1 MFRHGGYSGIILV
14 GTNGLKHVY
23 LIAGMKKVHA
33 AFSLLMVILLPFFAG
48 ARTYY
53 VSPTGNDANVGYDI
67 NAPFKTM
74 KKALGKTDMDLI
86 LVRGGIHILTGDST
100 VSVNKV
106 GTGPGAYTIRN
117 FPGETPVFDGS
128 RLNAGKKGFSI
139 TGRYW
144 YVYGIHIMK
153 ARDNGMY
160 ITGTFNI
167 VENCSFYE
175 NEDSGLQLS
184 AGAANNQIINCDS
197 YFNKDATSENAD
209 GFACKL
215 DVGTGNSFRG
225 CRAWQNSDDG
235 WDGYLRGSDQVVTTL
250 DSCWSFRNGY
260 LKTGA
265 TSGVNGDGN
274 GFKLG
279 GSDNTDLNHD
289 MTLRNC
295 VAFFNRKRGFDQNN
309 NRGSM
314 TLYNNTAYANASGNY
329 ILNSIALDAGEVLTV
344 KNCVAFTA
352 AGNAGSN
359 GFASGAIVQNNS
371 WQSPFST
378 SAADFITLD
387 TAGMRAPRKPDGS
400 LPDVQFMHLASGSD
414 LIDGGQ
420 NVGLSFNGLAPDL
433 GAFET
438 VPAATVQYIFNGNG
452 NWSNPANWLNSSM
465 PPASAVAGAEILI
478 DPVQGGECV
487 LDINYTLSP
496 GARLTISQGKRLL
509 LPGNLTIQ

>member
-1 MFRHGGYSGIILV
+1 MTL
-14 GTNGLKHVY
+14 
-23 LIAGMKKVHA
+23 
-33 AFSLLMVILLPFFAG
+33 FAG
-48 ARTYY
+48 KPALRSALTLAAVLLAATATEARTYY
-53 VSPTGNDANVGYDI
+53 VSPTGSDANVGYDI

-74 KKALGKTDMDLI
+74 KKALGKSDVDLI
-86 LVRGGIHILTGDST
+86 LVRGGIHYITGDST
-100 VSVNKV
+100 VSINKV
-106 GTGPGAYTIRN
+106 GLGPGAYTIRN
-117 FPGETPVFDGS
+117 FPGERPLFDCSG
-128 RLNAGKKGFSI
+128 LNAGKKGFSV

-144 YVYGIHIMK
+144 YIYGIDIMK

-160 ITGTFNI
+160 ITGSYNI
-167 VENCSFYE
+167 IENCSFFE

-184 AGAANNQIINCDS
+184 GGASFNQIINCDS

-225 CRAWQNSDDG
+225 CRAWQNADDG
-235 WDGYLRGSDQVVTTL
+235 WDGYLRGADQVATSI

-260 LKTGA
+260 LKSGA

-289 MTLRNC
+289 MTVRNS

-314 TLYNNTAYANASGNY
+314 TLYNNTAYANGGGNFV
-329 ILNSIALDAGEVLTV
+329 LNSIALDPGEVLTV

-352 AGNAGSN
+352 SGTAGSN
-359 GFASGAIVQNNS
+359 SFASGAIVQNNS
-371 WQSPFST
+371 WQSPFVT
-378 SAADFITLD
+378 NAADFLSLD
-387 TAGMRAPRKPDGS
+387 TVGARGPRKADGS
-400 LPDVQFMHLASGSD
+400 LPEIQFMHLAAGSD

-420 NVGLSFNGLAPDL
+420 NVGLPFNGAAPDL

-438 VPAATVQYIFNGNG
+438 APAATVQYIFNGNG
-452 NWSNPANWLNSSM
+452 NWSNPANWLNGSV
-465 PPASAVAGAEILI
+465 PPASVITGARILI
-478 DPVQGGECV
+478 DPVAGGECV

-496 GARLTISQGKRLL
+496 GATLLVNDGKRFL
-509 LPGNLTIQ
+509 LPGNLTLQ